1 MRFVDDGPRDVH
13 PAPPL
18 PPPQKGYEETLSTLR
33 YADTAKKIQTFAVV
47 NEDANAKMVR
57 ELREEVLRLR
67 AMLSNSGIDGMS
79 VVSDSQMVDLK
90 DRLGQ
95 SKEGNLPTEILLED
109 TDGLTQSISA
119 LSMR

>member
-1 MRFVDDGPRDVH
+1 MTAHVT
-13 PAPPL
+13 
-18 PPPQKGYEETLSTLR
+18 PPQTTTKQKKGYEETLSTLR

-79 VVSDSQMVDLK
+79 K
-90 DRLGQ
+90 
-95 SKEGNLPTEILLED
+95 TLLCNQE
-109 TDGLTQSISA
+109 SA
-119 LSMR
+119 RGH